1 MIRRCHPFSWSC
13 LMAVAALSA
22 STLISSR
29 SLADDDFDSIVAND
43 YEAEWCGWGTHDS
56 CPIEVADISDEPAP
70 AETTTTR
77 PLANLD
83 ESLAALATAACAS
96 AGVSVEQIV
105 EPFAM
110 VGPHFHRSLESVK
123 DFQQWWQSAA
133 EQASET
139 SAVDP
144 DVDQPAPQS
153 SAPAAQVNHV
163 PLVDFDGELAA
174 SETAT
179 ENLASATEPN
189 AAEDIEIAAVADLDP
204 SFEDDH
210 CWYEN
215 SNDGDIQDELT
226 ELAAEEP
233 LDVLDNYVGAFGPSV
248 LIDSVAEIAP
258 AIEAESSIVGSTAM
272 IFSIEEAYLPYDLA
286 VRDYQADSLFSFAKR
301 PFCIRARIELPE
313 FDLAIDD
320 APAVEPSDDV
330 QAVEPSEIDPPAEPN
345 DAVADSEF
353 VNSGSADCLLDDWMW
368 RATLA
373 LEPEGSIRKWL
384 QPELVGQQ
392 LAAAMATHD
401 QVVFGLAERLA
412 SWWPESPQ
420 PPAGDAG
427 AQLLARAGAIEAL
440 DQQQNADSHNAD
452 ANAQDALANEDAQQ
466 LVQAAAAF
474 KQWVDTI
481 EVAATTLKSRWL
493 PRLARVS
500 PDGELPASSRR

>member
-1 MIRRCHPFSWSC
+1 
-13 LMAVAALSA
+13 MAVAALSA
-22 STLISSR
+22 STFVSSR

-43 YEAEWCGWGTHDS
+43 YEAELCGWGTHDS
-56 CPIEVADISDEPAP
+56 CPIEVAEIIDEPLP
-70 AETTTTR
+70 TETTPR

-123 DFQQWWQSAA
+123 NFQQWWQTAA
-133 EQASET
+133 EQASRT

-163 PLVDFDGELAA
+163 PLVDFDGELTA

-215 SNDGDIQDELT
+215 SNDGDIQDELM

-233 LDVLDNYVGAFGPSV
+233 LDVLDNYVGVFGPSV
-248 LIDSVAEIAP
+248 LVDSVAEIATT
-258 AIEAESSIVGSTAM
+258 IEADSSIVGSTAM

-286 VRDYQADSLFSFAKR
+286 VRDYQADSLFSLAKR

-320 APAVEPSDDV
+320 V
-330 QAVEPSEIDPPAEPN
+330 QPTEPSEVDPPAEPN
-345 DAVADSEF
+345 DAVADSDF
-353 VNSGSADCLLDDWMW
+353 VISGSADCLLDDWMW
-368 RATLA
+368 RTTLA

-392 LAAAMATHD
+392 LAAADGKARPGRVRVGGTTGQLVAGVSATSRRRRRSTIAC
-401 QVVFGLAERLA
+401 QSGCQRSVGPGAERGFA
-412 SWWPESPQ
+412 
-420 PPAGDAG
+420 
-427 AQLLARAGAIEAL
+427 
-440 DQQQNADSHNAD
+440 
-452 ANAQDALANEDAQQ
+452 
-466 LVQAAAAF
+466 
-474 KQWVDTI
+474 
-481 EVAATTLKSRWL
+481 
-493 PRLARVS
+493 
-500 PDGELPASSRR
+500 